1 MDCIYALN
9 GQIMRSCVE
18 ILGHAFLINRALLAL
33 RVSLGYVAFRVF
45 YRLTRS
51 ASKGRTEIVA
61 RI

>member
-9 GQIMRSCVE
+9 GQIMRIFVE
-18 ILGHAFLINRALLAL
+18 ILGHAFLINRPLLGL
-33 RVSLGYVAFRVF
+33 RVSLGYVTFGVF

-51 ASKGRTEIVA
+51 ARKGRTEIVA